1 MNLDSLRRR
10 RVKRLGV
17 KVLNHAGQRRIFF
30 ILERGTKK
38 FPGDLGLWMQ
48 YLNFAKKQKANK
60 KVQGILTRVVR
71 LHPTKAEVWVLAA
84 GWAVEGGDVQEA
96 RGLLQRGVRFCGG
109 QGGIWVEWGRVEMGW
124 IGKIARRRE
133 ILGNDGRQ
141 GEGRQEGVEE
151 GIEGDVVALPKIT
164 AEDMRPDDGIG
175 AGVDEEAL
183 EKLEK
188 SPALEGAISMAIF
201 DEAMKQFKNDEKLGL
216 QFFDMVA
223 RFDELPCTAKIL
235 DHILGVLQQAAPE
248 SPEMFIRHIRQPA
261 IGLVPTAAGFPTKL
275 GLCLERM
282 RKALKSLVPISTAP
296 GTARSRA
303 TLDGYIIVWLLQYLE
318 VDDLDSDIQR
328 VIVTTLKKV
337 WSQYQADSAL
347 VPGGRAE
354 DRATLIRKLQDRGLS
369 SIAKSARV
377 WAIQNWPNES
387 HLFIRDD
394 Q

>member
-124 IGKIARRRE
+124 VARVVGRRK
-133 ILGNDGRQ
+133 ILGIDGGQVEARL
-141 GEGRQEGVEE
+141 EGGE
-151 GIEGDVVALPKIT
+151 GIEGDVVKLPKIT
-164 AEDMRPDDGIG
+164 AEDMRPDAAVGT
-175 AGVDEEAL
+175 GVDEQQL
-183 EKLEK
+183 EKLGK
-188 SPALEGAISMAIF
+188 SPALEGAIPVAIF
-201 DEAMKQFKNDEKLGL
+201 DEAMRQFKNDEKLGL

-223 RFDELPCTAKIL
+223 GFDELPCTAKIL

-248 SPEMFIRHIRQPA
+248 SPDVLIRHIRQPA
-261 IGLVPTAAGFPTKL
+261 FGLHPTAIGFPTKL
-275 GLCLERM
+275 GVCLERM
-282 RKALKSLVPISTAP
+282 RIAFKSLIPSSTAP

-303 TLDGYIIVWLLQYLE
+303 ILDGYIIVWLLQYLE
-318 VDDLDSDIQR
+318 VDDLDSDIR
-328 VIVTTLKKV
+328 RIIVATLKKV
-337 WSQYQADSAL
+337 WSQYRADSAL
-347 VPGGRAE
+347 VPGGKAE
-354 DRATLIRKLQDRGLS
+354 DRADLIRKLQARGLS
-369 SIAKSARV
+369 SIAESARV
-377 WAIQNWPNES
+377 WALQNWPDES
-387 HLFIRDD
+387 HLFVGDD